1 MAVVEIAKIQVR
13 RGDARSIGM
22 PQLDTGELGWA
33 ISGTAPNSVVPELYV
48 GNKTVDGA
56 PANANVRILTTNDL
70 NIFSGASVS
79 NSTFI
84 YNGNKTEP
92 GGTGVTITTGDV
104 GTDVV
109 RTVDAKLNDIVNGS
123 DFGIFPADDSITT
136 SVALQ
141 RALDQL
147 YLNTDKY
154 DAGSRAILVLAPG
167 NYNVS
172 DTIYVPPYATILG
185 AGKDKTTLTFAG
197 SAIPLFQFIDGSS
210 TTGNR
215 VKIDSAGGMNS
226 NTSPRNITI
235 KGLTLQMGNS
245 VDPASV
251 APIIR
256 ADCVSD
262 SDIIDVAFK
271 GRLDVGY
278 STTNLASAGI
288 EIRGGNGVNSRG
300 LRIRDCTFIRLN
312 CGIKSDYD
320 IEDTIIETNRF
331 ENLYRGIVY
340 GKSLAAGNQTGPKRS
355 RIRANVFYIISQ
367 QAISVEPVSLL
378 VNTDHVTSQ
387 NTFYNVG
394 NNGLTTST
402 NITGDLGGQVAE
414 VIKFGTYGNVSEN
427 DYFDRNIQMNNTS
440 TLAYQYDFVN
450 PISGHASIVDNKVRV
465 KSLVSSASTGTFL
478 RLAGNSSITNINIQY
493 HMTFSGISRWGN
505 LYIVMAQSQVADIT
519 DNYRALGSNDGGV
532 GFDAYYDSGHNTIN
546 IVYAGNTLTG
556 QITYQ
561 INQYY

>member
-33 ISGTAPNSVVPELYV
+33 VSGTQPNSVVPELYV
-48 GNKTVDGA
+48 GNKTSDGA

-84 YNGNKTEP
+84 YNGNKAEP
-92 GGTGVTITTGDV
+92 GGTGATVTTGDV

-109 RTVDAKLNDIVNGS
+109 RTVDAKLNDIVNSS
-123 DFGIFPADDSITT
+123 DFGVFPSDDSITT

-147 YLNTDKY
+147 YLNSDKF
-154 DAGSRAILVLAPG
+154 DPGSRAILMLSPG
-167 NYNVS
+167 TYNIS
-172 DTIYVPPYATILG
+172 DTIYVPPYATIVG
-185 AGKDKTTLTFAG
+185 AGKDKTIITFAG

-215 VKIDSAGGMNS
+215 IKINSVGGMNS

-235 KGLTLQMGNS
+235 KGLTVQMSNS
-245 VDPASV
+245 ISPESV
-251 APIIR
+251 VPIIR
-256 ADCVSD
+256 ADCASD
-262 SDIIDVAFK
+262 SDIIDIAFK

-300 LRIRDCTFIRLN
+300 LRIRDCTFMQLN

-331 ENLYRGIVY
+331 QNLYRGIVY

-367 QAISVEPVSLL
+367 QAISIEPVSLL

-414 VIKFGTYGNVSEN
+414 VIKFGTYGNISEN
-427 DYFDRNIQMNNTS
+427 DYFDRNIQMNSTS
-440 TLAYQYDFVN
+440 TLATFIS

-478 RLAGNSSITNINIQY
+478 RLAGGGTITNINIQY

-505 LYIVMAQSQVADIT
+505 LFIAMAQSQVADIT

-532 GFDAYYDSGHNTIN
+532 GFNAYYDSGRNIIN

>member
-33 ISGTAPNSVVPELYV
+33 VSGTQPNSVVPELYV
-48 GNKTVDGA
+48 GNKTADGG
-56 PANANVRILTTNDL
+56 PSNANVRILTTNDL

-79 NSTFI
+79 NSSII
-84 YNGNKTEP
+84 YDGNKAEP
-92 GGTGVTITTGDV
+92 GGTGVSITTGDV
-104 GTDVV
+104 GTDIT
-109 RTVDAKLNDIVNGS
+109 RTVKAKLNDIVNGA
-123 DFGIFPADDSITT
+123 DFGIYAEDDSITT

-147 YLNTDKY
+147 YLNSDKF
-154 DAGSRAILVLAPG
+154 DAGSRAILVLAQG
-167 NYNVS
+167 NYNIS
-172 DTIYVPPYATILG
+172 DTIYVPPYATIVG
-185 AGKDKTTLTFAG
+185 AGKDKTVITFAG
-197 SAIPLFQFIDGSS
+197 SAIPLFQYIDGAS

-215 VKIDSAGGMNS
+215 IKVDSAGGMNS

-235 KGLTLQMGNS
+235 KGLTVQMAYGIS
-245 VDPASV
+245 PDSL

-256 ADCVSD
+256 ADCASD
-262 SDIIDVAFK
+262 SDIIDVAFR
-271 GRLDVGY
+271 GRPDVGY

-288 EIRGGNGVNSRG
+288 EIRGSSGVNSRG
-300 LRIRDCTFIRLN
+300 LRIRDCTFVQLN

-320 IEDTIIETNRF
+320 IEDTVIETNRF
-331 ENLYRGIVY
+331 QNLYRGIVY

-367 QAISVEPVSLL
+367 QAISIEPVSLL
-378 VNTDHVTSQ
+378 INTDHVTSQ

-402 NITGDLGGQVAE
+402 NITGDLGGQVTE

-427 DYFDRNIQMNNTS
+427 DYFDRSIQMNSTS
-440 TLAYQYDFVN
+440 TLATFIS
-450 PISGHASIVDNKVRV
+450 PISGHASVVDNKVRIT
-465 KSLVSSASTGTFL
+465 SLVSSASTGTFL
-478 RLAGNSSITNINIQY
+478 RLGGNSSITNINIQY

-532 GFDAYYDSGHNTIN
+532 GFNAYYDSGRNIIN
-546 IVYAGNTLTG
+546 VVYAGNTLNG
-556 QITYQ
+556 QVTYQ